1 MKMIFGLLL
10 VVSATV
16 SFANDK
22 EAYAKMATQCFDE
35 ASVQVSIGLS
45 QAAHQAENGSVE
57 HTAAV
62 LRQQALG
69 MLIDVSTMTLTQCKN
84 NEQTRLDCIIDSRAI
99 LIDTLIVN
107 FDAEEEVAMTKA
119 CELID

>member
-1 MKMIFGLLL
+1 MILGLLL

-22 EAYAKMATQCFDE
+22 EAYARMAIKCFDD
-35 ASVQVSIGLS
+35 ASAQVSIGLS
-45 QAAHQAENGSVE
+45 QAAHQAEDGSAE
-57 HTAAV
+57 HTDAV

-69 MLIDVSTMTLTQCKN
+69 MLIDASTMTLTQCKN
-84 NEQTRLDCIIDSRAI
+84 NEQTRLDCIIESRATLIDI
-99 LIDTLIVN
+99 LIVS
-107 FDAEEEVAMTKA
+107 FDAEEEVVMTKA